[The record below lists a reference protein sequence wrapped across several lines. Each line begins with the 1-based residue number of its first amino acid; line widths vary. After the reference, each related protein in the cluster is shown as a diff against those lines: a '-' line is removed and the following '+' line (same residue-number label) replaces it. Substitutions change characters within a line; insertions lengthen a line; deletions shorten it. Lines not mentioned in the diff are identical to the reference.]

1 MPPEAS
7 ASPER
12 LKVLV
17 VDDEPGM
24 RAAVARSL
32 SGYEVRLDS
41 VGASVTLEVVQ
52 AASGEEALLKLESE
66 LPDLLLLDHKL
77 PGISGLD
84 VLSWLTEKAADN
96 ITIMMTAYASLET
109 AITATKKG
117 AFDFL
122 AKPFT
127 PVELK
132 SSVRKAVGHLVAMRR
147 ARTLE
152 EERRRVRFQFISVLA
167 HEMKAPLAAIEGYL
181 YILQDE
187 TAGADPA
194 TRSRAVERSLVRL
207 GGMRKLILDLLDMTR
222 IESGQRRRE
231 IVPLDL
237 VEIARSAVETMTPD
251 ASARGIA
258 LEIRAPESLVIP
270 ADRVEME
277 IVLNNLVSNAV
288 KYNRDGGR
296 VTVGLS
302 PSDRGA
308 VVEVQDTGI
317 GMTPEEC
324 GKLFGE
330 FVRIRNEKTRSILG
344 SGLGLSTV
352 RKIAGM
358 YGGDV
363 TVRSVPDEGST
374 FTVVLSRPVGDDRT
388 DG

>member
-1 MPPEAS
+1 MPAEAA

-12 LKVLV
+12 LRVLV

-24 RAAVARSL
+24 RTAVARSL
-32 SGYEVRLDS
+32 SGYEVRLEQ
-41 VGASVTLEVVQ
+41 VGAAVTLDVIQ

-66 LPDLLLLDHKL
+66 PPDLLLLDHKL

-147 ARTLE
+147 ARSLE

-187 TAGADPA
+187 AAGADPA

-231 IVPLDL
+231 MVPLDL

-251 ASARGIA
+251 ASARGIS
-258 LEIRAPESLVIP
+258 LEIRAPESLVLP

-302 PSDRGA
+302 PSGPGA
-308 VVEVQDTGI
+308 VVEVRDTGI

-324 GKLFGE
+324 GRLFGE

-352 RKIAGM
+352 RKIAHM

-363 TVRSVPDEGST
+363 TVHSEPDEGST
-374 FTVVLSRPVGDDRT
+374 FTVVLSRPIGDDRT